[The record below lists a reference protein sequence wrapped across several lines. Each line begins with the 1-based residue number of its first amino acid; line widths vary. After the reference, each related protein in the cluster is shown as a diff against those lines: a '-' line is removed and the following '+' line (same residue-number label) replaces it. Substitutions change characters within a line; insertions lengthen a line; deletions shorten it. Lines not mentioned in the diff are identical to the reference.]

1 MGAIKQ
7 MKIIFK
13 LFASLTD
20 YLPPDAR
27 RGNIVE
33 LDVAPS
39 ASISQIIEPFGMP
52 QKLVH
57 LVLVNGTYIA
67 PDKRLTH
74 TLVEGD
80 VLAIWP
86 PIAGG

>member
-1 MGAIKQ
+1 MPT
-7 MKIIFK
+7 MKITFK
-13 LFASLTD
+13 LFATLTD

-27 RGNIVE
+27 RANQVE
-33 LDVAPS
+33 LDIAPDTPI
-39 ASISQIIEPFGMP
+39 AKVYEPFGLPDKM
-52 QKLVH
+52 VH
-57 LVLVNGTYIA
+57 LVLVNGRYIA
-67 PDKRLTH
+67 PEARVST